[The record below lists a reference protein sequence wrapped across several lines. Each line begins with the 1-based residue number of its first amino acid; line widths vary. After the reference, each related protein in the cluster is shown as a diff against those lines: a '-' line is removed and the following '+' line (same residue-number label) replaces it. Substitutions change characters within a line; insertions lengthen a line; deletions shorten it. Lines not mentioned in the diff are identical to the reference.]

1 MGVSVIVAV
10 AVCVTV
16 AVAVGDGVSV
26 ALVVG
31 DGVWVTVTSSAQT
44 VSGLDRFCGSL
55 GLIRVKSTRLLSVS
69 MQLPKVPPGLR
80 S

>member
-1 MGVSVIVAV
+1 MAV
-10 AVCVTV
+10 AV
-16 AVAVGDGVSV
+16 GVSV

-31 DGVWVTVTSSAQT
+31 DGVLVTVTAHT